1 MDIVLSGNSFAKLAG
16 KIGAKLGLQTF
27 GKKVLKEGIA
37 YGVGLGYSAADPYIS
52 EGFGNLMQSIVTPQN
67 TANSMNSGNNNSY
80 SMQVFTSY
88 QMLQNQNLN
97 YHNRINSM
105 GVYYPNSFPS
115 EFNFRLYNY
124 MNK

>member
-1 MDIVLSGNSFAKLAG
+1 
-16 KIGAKLGLQTF
+16 
-27 GKKVLKEGIA
+27 
-37 YGVGLGYSAADPYIS
+37 
-52 EGFGNLMQSIVTPQN
+52 
-67 TANSMNSGNNNSY
+67 MNSGNNNSY